1 MEIKRSLTKLVCV
14 PLQGN
19 AWHLPG
25 ALRHTDDSTSL
36 FQISSSERLLNTLL
50 AASGGGAACLTHRI
64 RFNCLLNVKMY
75 RDMKKD

>member
-50 AASGGGAACLTHRI
+50 TESER
-64 RFNCLLNVKMY
+64 LLAVALVLLLVGVLLISLK
-75 RDMKKD
+75 

>member
-50 AASGGGAACLTHRI
+50 ALVLLLVVVLLVLLRI
-64 RFNCLLNVKMY
+64 RFSSKCENVS
-75 RDMKKD
+75 